1 MHKGSENY
9 LMDNLFLCIKKK
21 DHHDPKANKNQIA
34 EESNPQKEIIARKEL
49 LLPELF
55 SQIHSS
61 RFSIKRK
68 LSVIKNYW
76 KK

>member
-1 MHKGSENY
+1 MRKGSENY
-9 LMDNLFLCIKKK
+9 LMDNLFLCIRRTEHQ
-21 DHHDPKANKNQIA
+21 DANEDRNQIA
-34 EESNPQKEIIARKEL
+34 EKSSPQKEIIARKEL

-55 SQIHSS
+55 SRIHSS
-61 RFSIKRK
+61 PFSIRRA

>member
-1 MHKGSENY
+1 MHKSPENY
-9 LMDNLFLCIKKK
+9 LMDNLFLCIKRKEHYGP
-21 DHHDPKANKNQIA
+21 DRGRNQIA

-55 SQIHSS
+55 SRIHSS
-61 RFSIKRK
+61 PFSIKRA